1 MLFKFL
7 ISCLIVMIGWY
18 YLIVIAQL
26 LGIIEVTGLT
36 KDNQAFD
43 KKNLI
48 PFYQFFKLFYNYVN
62 KFLRNI

>member
-7 ISCLIVMIGWY
+7 ITCLIVLMIWY

-36 KDNQAFD
+36 KDNHAFN

-48 PFYQFFKLFYNYVN
+48 PFYQFFKLFKHEN
-62 KFLRNI
+62 

>member
-7 ISCLIVMIGWY
+7 ISCLLVMIGWY
-18 YLIVIAQL
+18 YLIIIAQL
-26 LGIIEVTGLT
+26 LGIIEITGLT

-48 PFYQFFKLFYNYVN
+48 PFYQFFKLF
-62 KFLRNI
+62 KQ

>member
-7 ISCLIVMIGWY
+7 ITCLIVLMSWY
-18 YLIVIAQL
+18 YLIIIAQL

-36 KDNQAFD
+36 KDNQTFD

-48 PFYQFFKLFYNYVN
+48 PFYQFFKLF
-62 KFLRNI
+62 RQ

>member
-7 ISCLIVMIGWY
+7 ITCLIVLMSWY
-18 YLIVIAQL
+18 YLIIIAQL

-36 KDNQAFD
+36 KENQAFD

-48 PFYQFFKLFYNYVN
+48 PFYQLFKLFKHEN
-62 KFLRNI
+62 

>member
-7 ISCLIVMIGWY
+7 ISCLIVLMSWY

-26 LGIIEVTGLT
+26 LGIIEVTDLT
-36 KDNQAFD
+36 KDNKAFD

-48 PFYQFFKLFYNYVN
+48 PFYQFFKMFS
-62 KFLRNI
+62 K

>member
-7 ISCLIVMIGWY
+7 TTCLIVLIGWY

-26 LGIIEVTGLT
+26 LGIIEVTGFT

-48 PFYQFFKLFYNYVN
+48 PFYQFFKM
-62 KFLRNI
+62 FLK

>member
-7 ISCLIVMIGWY
+7 ITCLIVLVGWY
-18 YLIVIAQL
+18 YLIIVAQL

-48 PFYQFFKLFYNYVN
+48 PFYQLFKMFS
-62 KFLRNI
+62 K

>member
-7 ISCLIVMIGWY
+7 ISCLIVLMSWY
-18 YLIVIAQL
+18 YLIIIAQL

-36 KDNQAFD
+36 KDNQTFD

-48 PFYQFFKLFYNYVN
+48 PFYQFFKLF
-62 KFLRNI
+62 KQ

>member
-7 ISCLIVMIGWY
+7 TTCLIVLIGWY
-18 YLIVIAQL
+18 YLIIIAQL

-48 PFYQFFKLFYNYVN
+48 PFYQFFKMFS
-62 KFLRNI
+62 K

>member
-18 YLIVIAQL
+18 YLIIIAQL

-48 PFYQFFKLFYNYVN
+48 LFYQFFKLF
-62 KFLRNI
+62 KQ

>member
-18 YLIVIAQL
+18 YLIIIAQL

-48 PFYQFFKLFYNYVN
+48 PFYQFFKLF
-62 KFLRNI
+62 KK

>member
-7 ISCLIVMIGWY
+7 ISCLIVLMSWY
-18 YLIVIAQL
+18 YLIIIAQL

-48 PFYQFFKLFYNYVN
+48 PFYQFFKMFS
-62 KFLRNI
+62 K

>member
-18 YLIVIAQL
+18 YLIIIAQL

-48 PFYQFFKLFYNYVN
+48 PFYQFFKLF
-62 KFLRNI
+62 KQ

>member
-7 ISCLIVMIGWY
+7 ISCLIVLMSWY

-36 KDNQAFD
+36 KDNQTFD

-48 PFYQFFKLFYNYVN
+48 PFYQFFKMFS
-62 KFLRNI
+62 K

>member
-7 ISCLIVMIGWY
+7 ISCLIVLMSWY
-18 YLIVIAQL
+18 YLIIIVQL

-36 KDNQAFD
+36 KNNQTFD

-48 PFYQFFKLFYNYVN
+48 PFYQFFKLFKHEN
-62 KFLRNI
+62 

>member
-36 KDNQAFD
+36 KDSQAFD

-48 PFYQFFKLFYNYVN
+48 PFYQFFKLF
-62 KFLRNI
+62 RQ

>member
-7 ISCLIVMIGWY
+7 ISCLIVLIFWY

-36 KDNQAFD
+36 KDNQTFD

-48 PFYQFFKLFYNYVN
+48 PFYQFFKLFKHEN
-62 KFLRNI
+62 

>member
-7 ISCLIVMIGWY
+7 TTCLIVLIGWY
-18 YLIVIAQL
+18 YLIIIAQL
-26 LGIIEVTGLT
+26 LGIIEITGLT

-48 PFYQFFKLFYNYVN
+48 PFYQLFKLFKHEN
-62 KFLRNI
+62 

>member
-7 ISCLIVMIGWY
+7 ISCLLVMIGWY

-26 LGIIEVTGLT
+26 LGIIEVAGLT

-48 PFYQFFKLFYNYVN
+48 PFYQFFKLF
-62 KFLRNI
+62 KQ

>member
-7 ISCLIVMIGWY
+7 ISCLIVLMSWY

-26 LGIIEVTGLT
+26 LGIIEITGLT

-48 PFYQFFKLFYNYVN
+48 PFYQLFKLFKHEN
-62 KFLRNI
+62 